1 MSHILKQE
9 THGFRDLAI
18 NKAQDP
24 HSYMR
29 TIYTKASLY
38 SSNIFQQLSL
48 RLTEVKWNRR
58 TPSQGLTSTARQKL
72 CLRGSRCL
80 ISTES
85 TTCGR
90 RYGSS
95 LEVQL
100 VLSHALEVALQSHL
114 KVPATYSSRRHQR
127 PTPKWNW
134 RTQVPHTVFK
144 PKLLMNE

>member
-1 MSHILKQE
+1 VSHILKQE

-24 HSYMR
+24 HSYVR

-38 SSNIFQQLSL
+38 SSHIFQQLSL
-48 RLTEVKWNRR
+48 RLSEVTWNRR

-72 CLRGSRCL
+72 CLRGSKCL

-85 TTCGR
+85 FTCGR

-95 LEVQL
+95 PEMQL
-100 VLSHALEVALQSHL
+100 VLYHVLEVALQSHL
-114 KVPATYSSRRHQR
+114 KVPATYNNCRHQR
-127 PTPKWNW
+127 PTIEWN
-134 RTQVPHTVFK
+134 
-144 PKLLMNE
+144 